1 MSKFFKISFNKDIF
15 FLGLGNII
23 RLILVI
29 SYSRLMTLFLSF
41 EELANYYIVF
51 SIYTFFSFIII
62 GSVGNYINRKTI
74 EWYEEN
80 NLKSALKQIFIKFLF
95 PLSIFSFLPVFVY
108 SFYVYDSIKTSIII
122 CALVFTLIL
131 FKTFNETVYPIFN
144 IIRKN
149 IKYVYFLLTFN
160 LLNLLFSVLFVY
172 FFGYNFEFW
181 MLGLICSNLIVALL
195 AWKSLFINSKSQN
208 TLKLNIKELYN
219 FSSNILIG
227 HILIWFL
234 TDGFRFFAKNK
245 FDTNSLGIL
254 LLGLMVSTQIF
265 SLIEHFLNQ
274 IIYPRYLKKISTN
287 NFNERSVAFNKYFN
301 KVLPIVFLSAI
312 FMSLSSAEILSIL
325 IDKSKINNTII
336 FVFQVAIWIEFFRIL
351 INSLKNI
358 TTSEFQTQKLILPY
372 FIGCLIFILGIILYD
387 FNVKSLSALLLLSY
401 FLISII
407 CIKMFNKIIKIKLDI
422 LNIIKLFGYLIPIFI
437 LLFLFD
443 KIIITILCSF
453 YFMLI
458 IYNFLNKDYLNE
470 II

>member
-1 MSKFFKISFNKDIF
+1 MSKFFKISFNEDIF

-74 EWYEEN
+74 EWYKEN

-149 IKYVYFLLTFN
+149 IKYVYFLLAFN

-195 AWKSLFINSKSQN
+195 AWKNLFINSKIQN

-234 TDGFRFFAKNK
+234 TDGFRFFAENK

-265 SLIEHFLNQ
+265 SLIE
-274 IIYPRYLKKISTN
+274 
-287 NFNERSVAFNKYFN
+287 
-301 KVLPIVFLSAI
+301 
-312 FMSLSSAEILSIL
+312 
-325 IDKSKINNTII
+325 IDK
-336 FVFQVAIWIEFFRIL
+336 AD
-351 INSLKNI
+351 
-358 TTSEFQTQKLILPY
+358 LIL
-372 FIGCLIFILGIILYD
+372 
-387 FNVKSLSALLLLSY
+387 
-401 FLISII
+401 
-407 CIKMFNKIIKIKLDI
+407 
-422 LNIIKLFGYLIPIFI
+422 
-437 LLFLFD
+437 
-443 KIIITILCSF
+443 
-453 YFMLI
+453 
-458 IYNFLNKDYLNE
+458 
-470 II
+470 

>member
-1 MSKFFKISFNKDIF
+1 
-15 FLGLGNII
+15 
-23 RLILVI
+23 
-29 SYSRLMTLFLSF
+29 
-41 EELANYYIVF
+41 
-51 SIYTFFSFIII
+51 
-62 GSVGNYINRKTI
+62 
-74 EWYEEN
+74 
-80 NLKSALKQIFIKFLF
+80 
-95 PLSIFSFLPVFVY
+95 
-108 SFYVYDSIKTSIII
+108 
-122 CALVFTLIL
+122 
-131 FKTFNETVYPIFN
+131 
-144 IIRKN
+144 
-149 IKYVYFLLTFN
+149 
-160 LLNLLFSVLFVY
+160 
-172 FFGYNFEFW
+172 

-195 AWKSLFINSKSQN
+195 AWKNLFINSKIQN

-234 TDGFRFFAKNK
+234 TDGFRFFAENK

-372 FIGCLIFILGIILYD
+372 FIGCFIFILGIILYD

-407 CIKMFNKIIKIKLDI
+407 CIQMFNKIIKIKLDI

-437 LLFLFD
+437 PLFLFD

-453 YFMLI
+453 YFILI